1 MAVIRLAFVAPL
13 PPAPTGVADYALEVM
28 DLLSARGDVEI
39 DAFWGEDAGRWPK
52 LPVGTRLFPSSD
64 LLPRHAERPYDLA
77 LYQLGNGSAH
87 DFLYGLLA
95 RLPGLLVLHDLV
107 LHHSRARMFLASDA
121 AQAYAREPWST
132 TRRSAAREDIGR
144 YVAELEYC
152 YPGRGERLAAA
163 HLETSGRLLPYAYP
177 LFRIPVE
184 ASRLTLVHNDFMA
197 REIRAEV
204 PGASIGVVSHHART
218 VAVAPEDVA
227 ALRRRLGIGD
237 DELVVGSFGLLSHE
251 KQIETVARA
260 VARCAAHLPRLR
272 LLLVGGVPEPGS
284 LSRLL
289 EAMGVAGR
297 TILAGRVPWDE
308 LPLYMTLP
316 DMVVQLRYPSA
327 GETSGALLRLLA
339 QGRPAI
345 VSDIPN
351 QADLPESA
359 VTRADL
365 VDEEGD
371 VTRAILRLAASP
383 SLRARM
389 SLAARSFVAEF
400 HSPEHTVA
408 GYWEAIQRAIALPD
422 PEPRSWPAH
431 WSTT

>member
-1 MAVIRLAFVAPL
+1 
-13 PPAPTGVADYALEVM
+13 
-28 DLLSARGDVEI
+28 
-39 DAFWGEDAGRWPK
+39 
-52 LPVGTRLFPSSD
+52 
-64 LLPRHAERPYDLA
+64 
-77 LYQLGNGSAH
+77 
-87 DFLYGLLA
+87 
-95 RLPGLLVLHDLV
+95 
-107 LHHSRARMFLASDA
+107 
-121 AQAYAREPWST
+121 
-132 TRRSAAREDIGR
+132 
-144 YVAELEYC
+144 
-152 YPGRGERLAAA
+152 
-163 HLETSGRLLPYAYP
+163 
-177 LFRIPVE
+177 
-184 ASRLTLVHNDFMA
+184 
-197 REIRAEV
+197 
-204 PGASIGVVSHHART
+204 
-218 VAVAPEDVA
+218 
-227 ALRRRLGIGD
+227 
-237 DELVVGSFGLLSHE
+237 VGSFGLLSHE

-289 EAMGVAGR
+289 ESLGVAGR